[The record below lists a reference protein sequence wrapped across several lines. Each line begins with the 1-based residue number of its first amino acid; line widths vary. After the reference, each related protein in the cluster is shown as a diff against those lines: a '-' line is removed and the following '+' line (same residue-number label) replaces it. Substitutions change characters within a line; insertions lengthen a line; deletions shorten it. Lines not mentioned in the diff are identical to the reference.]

1 MNHTEQRKRLRAV
14 FAGTK
19 CLSPASVYDALSARV
34 AESVGYEIGMLAG
47 SVASSTTLAAPD
59 LIVLTLTE
67 FADQVRRIMRAAKL
81 SLIVDADHG
90 YGNALNVMRTVAE
103 LEHAGVS
110 GMSIEDT
117 ALPTRFGQA
126 EGTDELISLE
136 EMVGKLK
143 AAVAA
148 RRDPATVLLG
158 RTAALKVE
166 GTAGAVKRAKA
177 FAATGVDA
185 VFVIGVESVDQ
196 VRAVHEAARLP
207 VMVGSA
213 PASIKR
219 EDFAAAGARVLLQGH
234 QPVAGR
240 GEGAEGGLHAP
251 LQRRRAGGPQGQD
264 RFGEGN
270 GRAGE
275 RRCLQ
280 EMAEGLPSVVRDEGG
295 GRRDE
300 GLPVFLGALGGSI
313 IRLPSCPWWFRF

>member
-14 FAGTK
+14 FAGAK

-34 AESVGYEIGMLAG
+34 AESVGYELGMLAG
-47 SVASSTTLAAPD
+47 SVASNTTLAAPD

-67 FADQVRRIMRAAKL
+67 FADQIRRIMRASRL

-90 YGNALNVMRTVAE
+90 YGNALNVMRAVEE

-126 EGTDELISLE
+126 EGADELITTA

-148 RRDPATVLLG
+148 RRDPSTVILG

-166 GTAGAVKRAKA
+166 DTPRTVARAKA
-177 FAATGVDA
+177 YAACGVDA
-185 VFVIGVESVDQ
+185 IFVVGVESVDQ
-196 VRAVHEAARLP
+196 VRAVHEAVNLP
-207 VMVGSA
+207 IMVGSA

-234 QPVAGR
+234 PPVAAAVKALKEVYVHLYNGGAPADLKDR
-240 GEGAEGGLHAP
+240 IAPAKEMDALVNGEAYKKRQKDYL
-251 LQRRRAGGPQGQD
+251 R
-264 RFGEGN
+264 
-270 GRAGE
+270 
-275 RRCLQ
+275 
-280 EMAEGLPSVVRDEGG
+280 
-295 GRRDE
+295 
-300 GLPVFLGALGGSI
+300 
-313 IRLPSCPWWFRF
+313 